1 MKPVKRSLTLRTVT
15 QREKVGRRVLITTI
29 LCLTLTPC
37 AQAADAYPTKP
48 IRVIVP
54 FAAGGG
60 TDILIRTLGQ
70 KLSENLGQQLL
81 IDNRGGAGGAIG
93 AELAAKA
100 PPDGYTIMATTS
112 GVVVVNPSLYKKLAY
127 DPLKDFAPIAI
138 IASLPNMLVV
148 PPSLPVNNVKELIAL
163 AKANPGQLT
172 YASGGNG
179 TSNHLAGELLKYL
192 AGVNVTHVPY
202 KGGGPAVLAVM
213 TGEVTMLFATMPSAM
228 QQVKDRRLKGLAVT
242 SRKRSSAAPELPTM
256 IEAGVKDF
264 DVSIWIGAMAP
275 RGTPEGAIARLNKEI
290 GRALQAPDIASKLR
304 VEGYEPVGSSPEE
317 MSASIKTES
326 ATWAKVIKAA
336 GIKAD

>member
-1 MKPVKRSLTLRTVT
+1 
-15 QREKVGRRVLITTI
+15 
-29 LCLTLTPC
+29 
-37 AQAADAYPTKP
+37 
-48 IRVIVP
+48 IVP
-54 FAAGGG
+54 FAAGGS
-60 TDILIRTLGQ
+60 TDILIRTVGQ
-70 KLSENLGQQLL
+70 KLSEQLQQQLL

-112 GVVVVNPSLYKKLAY
+112 GVVVVNPSLYKKLSY
-127 DPLKDFAPIAI
+127 DPLNDFAPIAI

-148 PPSLPVNNVKELIAL
+148 HPSLPVKNVKDLIAL
-163 AKANPGQLT
+163 AKVHPGQLT

-202 KGGGPAVLAVM
+202 KGGGPAVLAVL

-228 QQVKDRRLKGLAVT
+228 AQVKDKRLKALAVT

-264 DVSIWIGAMAP
+264 DVSIWIGIMAP
-275 RGTPEGAIARLNKEI
+275 HGSPEVAIARLNKEV
-290 GRALQAPDIASKLR
+290 GKALQAPEVASRLR
-304 VEGYEPVGSSPEE
+304 SEGYEPVGSTPNE
-317 MSASIKTES
+317 MTVSIKTES
-326 ATWAKVIKAA
+326 AIWARVIKAA

>member
-1 MKPVKRSLTLRTVT
+1 MSLVSMNCMVAIKTALTLLGAIFLVTV
-15 QREKVGRRVLITTI
+15 GH
-29 LCLTLTPC
+29 
-37 AQAADAYPTKP
+37 AAESDYPAKP

-54 FAAGGG
+54 FAVGGS
-60 TDILIRTLGQ
+60 TDILIRGVGQ
-70 KLSENLGQQLL
+70 KLSEQLGQSLI

-112 GVVVVNPSLYKKLAY
+112 GVVVVNPSLYRKLAY
-127 DPLKDFAPIAI
+127 DPIKDFAPIAI

-148 PPSLPVNNVKELIAL
+148 HPSLPVNSVKELVAL
-163 AKANPGQLT
+163 AKARPGQLT

-202 KGGGPAVLAVM
+202 KGGGPAVLATL

-228 QQVKDRRLKGLAVT
+228 GHVKNKRLKALAVT
-242 SRKRSSAAPELPTM
+242 SRKRSSATPQLPTM

-264 DVSIWIGAMAP
+264 DVSIWIGAVAP
-275 RGTPEGAIARLNKEI
+275 RGTPDRVIDRLNKEI
-290 GRALQAPDIASKLR
+290 VKALRAPEVAARLR
-304 VEGYEPVGSSPEE
+304 SEGYEIVGSTPDD
-317 MSASIKTES
+317 MSAAIKQE
-326 ATWAKVIKAA
+326 AARWARVIKAA